1 LIDGYEKLSRILGYE
16 FRDHRLLETAL
27 THRSASS
34 ENNER
39 LEFLGDAVLGSVIA
53 EQLYRCFPDAAEGEL
68 SRLRATLV
76 RKETL
81 AEVARSLELGG
92 FLRLGSGE
100 MKSGG
105 SRRDSILADA
115 MESIIAAIYL
125 DSGMESCH
133 NFISKIYDE
142 RMENLSKE
150 AVLKDPKTRLQE
162 YMQANRMELPNYEII
177 EVSGK
182 DHAQMFSVKCQ
193 ATSMGRT
200 STGKGSSRRRAEQSA
215 AQSMLE
221 ELGDL

>member
-1 LIDGYEKLSRILGYE
+1 MIDGYEKLSRILGYE
-16 FRDHRLLETAL
+16 FQDRGLLEIAL

-34 ENNER
+34 DNNER

-53 EQLYRCFPDAAEGEL
+53 EQLYRRFPNAAEGEL

-81 AEVARSLELGG
+81 AEVARSLDLGG

-115 MESIIAAIYL
+115 LESIIAAIYL
-125 DSGMESCH
+125 DRGIEPCH
-133 NFISKIYDE
+133 GFILKIYDE
-142 RMENLSKE
+142 RMMNLSKE
-150 AVLKDPKTRLQE
+150 EVLKDPKTRLQE
-162 YMQANRMELPNYEII
+162 YMQANRMELPNYEIVEI
-177 EVSGK
+177 FGK
-182 DHAQMFSVKCQ
+182 DHAQIFSVQCQ
-193 ATSMGRT
+193 APSMGRT

-221 ELGDL
+221 ELDV

>member
-1 LIDGYEKLSRILGYE
+1 MIAGYEKLSRILGYE
-16 FRDHRLLETAL
+16 FQDRGLLEVAL

-34 ENNER
+34 DNNER

-53 EQLYRCFPDAAEGEL
+53 EQLYRRFPDAAEGEL

-81 AEVARSLELGG
+81 AEVARSLELGS

-115 MESIIAAIYL
+115 LESIIAAIYL
-125 DSGMESCH
+125 DRGMESCH
-133 NFISKIYDE
+133 GFILKIYDE
-142 RMENLSKE
+142 RMINLSNE
-150 AVLKDPKTRLQE
+150 EVLKDPKTRLQE
-162 YMQANRMELPNYEII
+162 YMQANRMELPNYEIV

-182 DHAQMFSVKCQ
+182 DHAQIFSVECQ
-193 ATSMGRT
+193 ATGMGRT

-221 ELGDL
+221 ELDV

>member
-1 LIDGYEKLSRILGYE
+1 MIDRYEKLSRILGYE
-16 FRDHRLLETAL
+16 FEDRELLEVAL

-34 ENNER
+34 RNNER
-39 LEFLGDAVLGSVIA
+39 LEFLGDAILGSVIA
-53 EQLYRCFPDAAEGEL
+53 EQLYRRFPDAAEGEL

-81 AEVARSLELGG
+81 AEVARSLELGD

-100 MKSGG
+100 KKSGG

-115 MESIIAAIYL
+115 LESIVAAIYL
-125 DSGMESCH
+125 DRGIELCH
-133 NFISKIYDE
+133 GFILTIYDE
-142 RMENLSKE
+142 RMINLSKE
-150 AVLKDPKTRLQE
+150 EVLKDPKTRLQE
-162 YMQANRMELPNYEII
+162 YMQANRMELPNYEIV

-182 DHAQMFSVKCQ
+182 DHAQIFSVECR
-193 ATSMGRT
+193 ALGMGRT

-221 ELGDL
+221 KLDI